1 MTSLW
6 CHGKRKGQIQGVAQF
21 GGALLCDLGQ
31 RPHPLCTL
39 SLWKPLPFTPG
50 LQALCA
56 SIPPPLSTGP
66 GVQASPIAW
75 QAVGGG
81 SWQGGKRREGQES
94 QELAGPR
101 RLLNWGAWPGQP
113 PQAPTSTSPPSLL
126 ALHCKHSWPT
136 SAAAAPEGGTAA
148 DTARGHQKH
157 LTPSLLPGR
166 AFRREDGLG
175 GGARV
180 PGL

>member
-1 MTSLW
+1 M
-6 CHGKRKGQIQGVAQF
+6 
-21 GGALLCDLGQ
+21 LCDLGQ

-39 SLWKPLPFTPG
+39 FLWRPLPFTAG
-50 LQALCA
+50 LQALWA
-56 SIPPPLSTGP
+56 SIPPPPSPGP
-66 GVQASPIAW
+66 RVQASPTAW

-81 SWQGGKRREGQES
+81 SWQGGKRREGQEL
-94 QELAGPR
+94 QEPAGPR

-157 LTPSLLPGR
+157 LTPSLLPAEPSGGR
-166 AFRREDGLG
+166 MDWVAVLG
-175 GGARV
+175 FLGSECPSQVTRWQPRLA
-180 PGL
+180 PGY